1 MADRAGRGSICK
13 GRRGR
18 PGALSMDGLFVGGS
32 EPKDKR
38 IKGGLTM
45 TFDAQEAVRQSTW
58 AQGPPG
64 EIHDVRHAT
73 CCIAG
78 CGPAGAMLGLLL
90 ARKGVDVL
98 VLEKHGDFLRD
109 FRGDTIHPSTM
120 EIMDELGLANRLLLL
135 PHTKASQLR
144 FRTPR
149 GAATLADFGRLK
161 TRFPYLAFM
170 PQWDFLDFVTD
181 EARRYPN
188 FELEM
193 NAEVRELVEEG
204 GVVRGVRYETP
215 DGTREARALLT
226 VAADGRDS
234 RLREQAGLRV
244 VGTAPPIDVLWFR
257 ISRRKGD
264 PEEPTG
270 YIGGGR
276 FVVLINRGDYWQVGY
291 VLPKGADR
299 RIRAAGLES
308 FRRSVGEAVPEVA
321 DRTDEIQDWDQVKLL
336 SVQVNRLRRWF
347 RPGLLCIGDAAHAM
361 SPVGGVGI
369 NLAIQDAVAAAN
381 ALAEPLRAGRAELRY
396 LRAVQLRRE
405 LPIRILQGLQSL
417 VHRRIVAPAVGGGGI
432 PSPPL
437 PMKAL
442 LRPRVV
448 RYLPARIIAFGIW
461 PVHVK

>member
-1 MADRAGRGSICK
+1 
-13 GRRGR
+13 
-18 PGALSMDGLFVGGS
+18 MDGLFAGGRN
-32 EPKDKR
+32 PKGER
-38 IKGGLTM
+38 IKVGPTV
-45 TFDAQEAVRQSTW
+45 TFDAQEAVRQG
-58 AQGPPG
+58 AQERAASG
-64 EIHDVRHAT
+64 ETQDVRYIT
-73 CCIAG
+73 CTIAG

-90 ARKGVDVL
+90 ARKGMDVL

-120 EIMDELGLANRLLLL
+120 EIMDELSLADRLLLL

-144 FRTPR
+144 FRTPQ
-149 GAATLADFGRLK
+149 GAATLADFGRLR

-181 EARRYPN
+181 EAGRYPN
-188 FELEM
+188 FRLEM
-193 NAEVRELVEEG
+193 NAEVRGLVEEG
-204 GVVRGVRYETP
+204 SVVRGVRYEAP
-215 DGTREARALLT
+215 DGAHEVRAPLT
-226 VAADGRDS
+226 VAADGRSS
-234 RLREQAGLRV
+234 RVREQAGLEV
-244 VGTAPPIDVLWFR
+244 VATAPPIDVLWFR

-299 RIRAAGLES
+299 RVRAAGLES

-336 SVQVNRLRRWF
+336 SVQVNRLRRWY

-381 ALAEPLRAGRAELRY
+381 ALAEPLRTGRAELRH
-396 LRAVQLRRE
+396 LRAVQRRRE

-417 VHRRIVAPAVGGGGI
+417 AHRRVVAPAVGGGGI
-432 PSPPL
+432 PSPP
-437 PMKAL
+437 PPVRAL
-442 LRPRVV
+442 LGLRIVHD
-448 RYLPARIIAFGIW
+448 LPARVIAFGIW
-461 PVHVK
+461 PVHVKR

>member
-1 MADRAGRGSICK
+1 
-13 GRRGR
+13 
-18 PGALSMDGLFVGGS
+18 
-32 EPKDKR
+32 
-38 IKGGLTM
+38 M

-58 AQGPPG
+58 AQGPSG

-90 ARKGVDVL
+90 ARKGMDVL

-120 EIMDELGLANRLLLL
+120 EIMDELGLADRLLRLK
-135 PHTKASQLR
+135 HTKASQLR

-149 GAATLADFGRLK
+149 GGATLADFRRLK

-181 EARRYPN
+181 EAERYPN
-188 FELEM
+188 FHLAM
-193 NAEVRELVEEG
+193 NAEVRELVEEDS
-204 GVVRGVRYETP
+204 VVTGVRYEAP
-215 DGTREARALLT
+215 DGTHEVWAPLT

-234 RLREQAGLRV
+234 RVREQAGLEV
-244 VGTAPPIDVLWFR
+244 IGTAPPIDVLWFR
-257 ISRRKGD
+257 LSRREGD

-276 FVVLINRGDYWQVGY
+276 FLVLINRGDYWQLGY

-299 RIRAAGLES
+299 QVRAAGLES
-308 FRRSVGEAVPEVA
+308 FRRSIGEAVPGVA
-321 DRTDEIQDWDQVKLL
+321 DRTSEIEDWEQVKLL
-336 SVQVNRLRRWF
+336 SVQVNRLKRWY

-381 ALAEPLRAGRAELRY
+381 VLSGPLREGKVEPRY
-396 LRAVQLRRE
+396 LKAVQRRRD
-405 LPIRILQGLQSL
+405 LPIRVIQGLQAL
-417 VHRRIVAPAVGGGGI
+417 AHRRVLAPAVSSGSI
-432 PSPPL
+432 PSPPA
-437 PMKAL
+437 PVKAL

-448 RYLPARIIAFGIW
+448 RDLPARIIAFGIW
-461 PVHVK
+461 PVHVKC

>member
-1 MADRAGRGSICK
+1 
-13 GRRGR
+13 
-18 PGALSMDGLFVGGS
+18 
-32 EPKDKR
+32 
-38 IKGGLTM
+38 M
-45 TFDAQEAVRQSTW
+45 TFDAQEAVRQSTR

-90 ARKGVDVL
+90 ARKGMDVL

-120 EIMDELGLANRLLLL
+120 EIMDELGLADRLLRLK
-135 PHTKASQLR
+135 HTKASQLR

-149 GAATLADFGRLK
+149 GGATLADFRRLK

-181 EARRYPN
+181 EAERYPN
-188 FELEM
+188 FHLAM
-193 NAEVRELVEEG
+193 NAEVRELVEEDS
-204 GVVRGVRYETP
+204 VVTGVRYEAP
-215 DGTREARALLT
+215 DGTHEVWAPLT

-234 RLREQAGLRV
+234 RVREQAGLEV
-244 VGTAPPIDVLWFR
+244 IGTAPPIDVLWFR
-257 ISRRKGD
+257 LSRREGD

-276 FVVLINRGDYWQVGY
+276 FLVLINRGDYWQLGY

-299 RIRAAGLES
+299 QVRAASLES
-308 FRRSVGEAVPEVA
+308 FRRSIGEAVPGVA
-321 DRTDEIQDWDQVKLL
+321 DRTSEIEDWEQVKLL
-336 SVQVNRLRRWF
+336 SVQVNRLKRWY
-347 RPGLLCIGDAAHAM
+347 RPGLLCIGDAAHVM

-381 ALAEPLRAGRAELRY
+381 ALSGPLREGKVEPRY
-396 LRAVQLRRE
+396 LKAVQRRRD
-405 LPIRILQGLQSL
+405 LPIRVIQGLQAL
-417 VHRRIVAPAVGGGGI
+417 AHRRVLAPAVSSGSI
-432 PSPPL
+432 PSPPA
-437 PMKAL
+437 PVKAL

-448 RYLPARIIAFGIW
+448 RDLPARIIAFGIW
-461 PVHVK
+461 PVHVKC

>member
-1 MADRAGRGSICK
+1 MGDSLVGQDTRAR
-13 GRRGR
+13 
-18 PGALSMDGLFVGGS
+18 
-32 EPKDKR
+32 EPSGQK
-38 IKGGLTM
+38 
-45 TFDAQEAVRQSTW
+45 
-58 AQGPPG
+58 
-64 EIHDVRHAT
+64 HDVLHTT
-73 CCIAG
+73 CVIAG
-78 CGPAGAMLGLLL
+78 SGPAGAMLGLLL
-90 ARKGVDVL
+90 ARRGVDVL
-98 VLEKHGDFLRD
+98 VLEKHADFLRD

-120 EIMDELGLANRLLLL
+120 EIMDELGLADPLLNL
-135 PHTKASQLR
+135 PHTKTSRLR

-149 GAATLADFGRLK
+149 GSATLADFGHLK

-204 GVVRGVRYETP
+204 GLVRGVRYETP

-321 DRTDEIQDWDQVKLL
+321 DRTDEIQDWGQVKLL

-381 ALAEPLRAGRAELRY
+381 VLAEPLRVGRVELRH
-396 LRAVQLRRE
+396 LRAVQRRRE

-417 VHRRIVAPAVGGGGI
+417 AHRRIVAPAVGGGGL
-432 PSPPL
+432 PSPP
-437 PMKAL
+437 PPVRAL
-442 LRPRVV
+442 LGLRIV
-448 RYLPARIIAFGIW
+448 RNLPARIIGFGIW
-461 PVHVK
+461 PVHVRP

>member
-1 MADRAGRGSICK
+1 MGDSLVGQDTRAR
-13 GRRGR
+13 
-18 PGALSMDGLFVGGS
+18 
-32 EPKDKR
+32 EPSGQK
-38 IKGGLTM
+38 
-45 TFDAQEAVRQSTW
+45 
-58 AQGPPG
+58 
-64 EIHDVRHAT
+64 HDVRHTT
-73 CCIAG
+73 CVIAG
-78 CGPAGAMLGLLL
+78 SGPAGAMLGLLL
-90 ARKGVDVL
+90 ARRGVDVL
-98 VLEKHGDFLRD
+98 VLEKHADFLRD

-120 EIMDELGLANRLLLL
+120 EIMDELGLADPLLNL
-135 PHTKASQLR
+135 PHTKTSRLR

-149 GAATLADFGRLK
+149 GSATLADFGHLK

-204 GVVRGVRYETP
+204 GLVRGVRYETP

-276 FVVLINRGDYWQVGY
+276 FVVLINRGEYWQVGY

-321 DRTDEIQDWDQVKLL
+321 DRTDEIQDWGQVKLL
-336 SVQVNRLRRWF
+336 SVQVNRLKRWF

-381 ALAEPLRAGRAELRY
+381 VLAEPLRAGRVELRH
-396 LRAVQLRRE
+396 LRAVQRRRE
-405 LPIRILQGLQSL
+405 LPIRIFQGLQSL
-417 VHRRIVAPAVGGGGI
+417 AHRRIVAPAVGGGGL
-432 PSPPL
+432 PSPP
-437 PMKAL
+437 PPVRAL
-442 LRPRVV
+442 LGLRIV
-448 RYLPARIIAFGIW
+448 RNLPARIIGFGIW
-461 PVHVK
+461 PVHVRP

>member
-1 MADRAGRGSICK
+1 
-13 GRRGR
+13 
-18 PGALSMDGLFVGGS
+18 
-32 EPKDKR
+32 
-38 IKGGLTM
+38 M
-45 TFDAQEAVRQSTW
+45 TLDAQEAVQ
-58 AQGPPG
+58 QGTQVQGASG
-64 EIHDVRHAT
+64 EIHDVRYAT

-78 CGPAGAMLGLLL
+78 CGPAGAILGLLL

-120 EIMDELGLANRLLLL
+120 EIMDELGLADRLLLL

-149 GAATLADFGRLK
+149 GAATLADFRDLK

-170 PQWDFLDFVTD
+170 PQWDFLDFVTH
-181 EARRYPN
+181 EAGRHPN
-188 FELEM
+188 FRLEM
-193 NAEVRELVEEG
+193 SADVRELVEEG
-204 GVVRGVRYETP
+204 GVIRGVRYETP
-215 DGTREARALLT
+215 EGTREARAPLT

-234 RLREQAGLRV
+234 RVREQAGLMV
-244 VGTAPPIDVLWFR
+244 VATAPPIDVLWFR
-257 ISRRKGD
+257 ISRWKGD

-276 FVVLINRGDYWQVGY
+276 SVVLINRGDYWQVGY

-299 RIRAAGLES
+299 RIRADGLGS

-336 SVQVNRLRRWF
+336 SVQVNRLRRWY

-381 ALAEPLRAGRAELRY
+381 ALAEPLRAGRAELRH
-396 LRAVQLRRE
+396 LRAVQRRRE

-417 VHRRIVAPAVGGGGI
+417 AHRRIVAPAVGGGGL
-432 PSPPL
+432 PSPP
-437 PMKAL
+437 PPVRAL
-442 LRPRVV
+442 LGLRIV
-448 RYLPARIIAFGIW
+448 RNLPARIIGFGIW
-461 PVHVK
+461 PVHVRP

>member
-1 MADRAGRGSICK
+1 
-13 GRRGR
+13 
-18 PGALSMDGLFVGGS
+18 
-32 EPKDKR
+32 
-38 IKGGLTM
+38 
-45 TFDAQEAVRQSTW
+45 
-58 AQGPPG
+58 
-64 EIHDVRHAT
+64 
-73 CCIAG
+73 
-78 CGPAGAMLGLLL
+78 MLGLLL
-90 ARKGVDVL
+90 ARQGVDVL
-98 VLEKHGDFLRD
+98 VLEKHADFLRD

-120 EIMDELGLANRLLLL
+120 EIMDELGLADPLLNL
-135 PHTKASQLR
+135 PHTKTSRLR

-149 GAATLADFGRLK
+149 GSATLADFGHLK

-204 GVVRGVRYETP
+204 GLVRGVRYETP

-234 RLREQAGLRV
+234 RLRELAGLRV

-381 ALAEPLRAGRAELRY
+381 VLAEPLRVGRVELRH
-396 LRAVQLRRE
+396 LRAVQRRRE

-417 VHRRIVAPAVGGGGI
+417 AHRRIVAPAVGGGGL
-432 PSPPL
+432 PSPP
-437 PMKAL
+437 PPVRAL
-442 LRPRVV
+442 LGLRIV
-448 RYLPARIIAFGIW
+448 RNLPARIIGFGIW
-461 PVHVK
+461 PVHVRP

>member
-1 MADRAGRGSICK
+1 MGDSLVGQDTRAR
-13 GRRGR
+13 
-18 PGALSMDGLFVGGS
+18 
-32 EPKDKR
+32 EPSGQK
-38 IKGGLTM
+38 
-45 TFDAQEAVRQSTW
+45 
-58 AQGPPG
+58 
-64 EIHDVRHAT
+64 HNVRHTT
-73 CCIAG
+73 CVIAG
-78 CGPAGAMLGLLL
+78 GGPAGAMLGLLL
-90 ARKGVDVL
+90 ARRGVDVL
-98 VLEKHGDFLRD
+98 VLEKHADFLRD

-120 EIMDELGLANRLLLL
+120 EIMDELGLADPLLNL
-135 PHTKASQLR
+135 PHTKTSRLR

-149 GAATLADFGRLK
+149 GSATLADFGHLK

-204 GVVRGVRYETP
+204 GLVRGVRYETP

-234 RLREQAGLRV
+234 RLRELAGLRV

-381 ALAEPLRAGRAELRY
+381 VLAEPLRVGRVELRH
-396 LRAVQLRRE
+396 LRAVQRRRE

-417 VHRRIVAPAVGGGGI
+417 AHRRIVAPAVGGGGL
-432 PSPPL
+432 PSPP
-437 PMKAL
+437 PPVRAL
-442 LRPRVV
+442 LGLRIV
-448 RYLPARIIAFGIW
+448 RNLPARIIGFGIW
-461 PVHVK
+461 PVHVRP

>member
-1 MADRAGRGSICK
+1 
-13 GRRGR
+13 
-18 PGALSMDGLFVGGS
+18 
-32 EPKDKR
+32 
-38 IKGGLTM
+38 M
-45 TFDAQEAVRQSTW
+45 TFDAQEAVRQSTR

-90 ARKGVDVL
+90 ARKGMDVL

-120 EIMDELGLANRLLLL
+120 EIMDELGLADRLLRLK
-135 PHTKASQLR
+135 HTKASQLR

-149 GAATLADFGRLK
+149 GGATLADFRRLK

-181 EARRYPN
+181 EAERYPN
-188 FELEM
+188 FHLAM
-193 NAEVRELVEEG
+193 NAEVRELVEEDS
-204 GVVRGVRYETP
+204 VVTGVRYEAP
-215 DGTREARALLT
+215 DGTHEVWAPLT

-234 RLREQAGLRV
+234 RVREQAGLEV
-244 VGTAPPIDVLWFR
+244 IGTAPPIDVLWFR
-257 ISRRKGD
+257 LSRREGD

-276 FVVLINRGDYWQVGY
+276 FLVLINRGDYWQLGY

-299 RIRAAGLES
+299 QVRAASLES
-308 FRRSVGEAVPEVA
+308 FRRSIGEAVPGVA
-321 DRTDEIQDWDQVKLL
+321 DRTSEIEDWEQVKLL
-336 SVQVNRLRRWF
+336 SVQVNRLKRWY

-381 ALAEPLRAGRAELRY
+381 VLSGPLREGKVEPRHLK
-396 LRAVQLRRE
+396 AVQRRRD
-405 LPIRILQGLQSL
+405 LPIRVIQGLQAL
-417 VHRRIVAPAVGGGGI
+417 AHRRVLAPAVSSGSI
-432 PSPPL
+432 PSPPA
-437 PMKAL
+437 PVKAL

-448 RYLPARIIAFGIW
+448 RDLPARIIAFGIW
-461 PVHVK
+461 PVHVKCS